1 MEREVVVSE
10 DAAASSSSSSS
21 SAAAASFSL
30 AETRVICRV
39 CQKQFAQ
46 YTCPR
51 CNARYCSLPCY
62 KGHSVQCTESFMR
75 ENVMDELK
83 QMQPED
89 ESKKKMLDILKRFH
103 LEEEDMDSEGEDE
116 SILSE
121 ELIQKVMSGDE
132 IKLEDLSDDE
142 IKRFRQALAS
152 GELSKMIEPWTPW
165 WKKPSARSISLS
177 PDGSQLIRQVSVEDT
192 DTSDPM
198 ADPESSISEIPEG
211 PESALPSLEQLT
223 RAEPSPL
230 LAVHLVDILYSYCFT
245 LRLHNGDWRSDPF
258 GASTVALSV
267 SKVMGEDAKP
277 ETVSE
282 ALTACIEETCSPA
295 YRHTGGFRF
304 AIALVDDIISLLTLG
319 GNALV
324 CALCDFRRLIHI
336 GERMLKAEKLGKAE
350 RSRSTQKLRAAD
362 RKLYFMTCWVHEQPN
377 EAWSSLARLVEV
389 QKASLEELD
398 CGSQFQRAGR
408 KNDAQSKVLIEEI

>member
-89 ESKKKMLDILKRFH
+89 ESKKKM
-103 LEEEDMDSEGEDE
+103 
-116 SILSE
+116 
-121 ELIQKVMSGDE
+121 
-132 IKLEDLSDDE
+132 
-142 IKRFRQALAS
+142 
-152 GELSKMIEPWTPW
+152 
-165 WKKPSARSISLS
+165 
-177 PDGSQLIRQVSVEDT
+177 
-192 DTSDPM
+192 
-198 ADPESSISEIPEG
+198 
-211 PESALPSLEQLT
+211 
-223 RAEPSPL
+223 
-230 LAVHLVDILYSYCFT
+230 
-245 LRLHNGDWRSDPF
+245 
-258 GASTVALSV
+258 
-267 SKVMGEDAKP
+267 
-277 ETVSE
+277 
-282 ALTACIEETCSPA
+282 
-295 YRHTGGFRF
+295 HTGGFRF